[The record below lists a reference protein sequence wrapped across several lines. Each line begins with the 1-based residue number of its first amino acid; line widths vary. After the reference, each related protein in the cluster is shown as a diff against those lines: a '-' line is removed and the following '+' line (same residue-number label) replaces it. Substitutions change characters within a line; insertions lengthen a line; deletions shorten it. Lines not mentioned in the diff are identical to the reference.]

1 MEMESTLTDEQK
13 EEKEEKK
20 RVVATGG
27 VEKVKQLYDKTKIV
41 KGNYDKAKSG
51 YDNAI
56 SAKDKV
62 QQGHKWFKNAEV
74 HPTSSTATQ
83 KLTTQ
88 AVTNMMAQ
96 SATVLQA

>member
-1 MEMESTLTDEQK
+1 MESTLTDEQK

-27 VEKVKQLYDKTKIV
+27 VGKVKQLYDKTKIV
-41 KGNYDKAKSG
+41 KGNYDKVKSG

-62 QQGHKWFKNAEV
+62 QQGYKWLKNTEV
-74 HPTSSTATQ
+74 HPTSSTTTQ
-83 KLTTQ
+83 QLTTQ
-88 AVTNMMAQ
+88 PATNMVAQ
-96 SATVLQA
+96 GATVLQA